1 MVSKGKQFKNNRPK
15 DWQKTPQDYEQKLLD
30 VARVARVTAGGRRF
44 SFRVVVVIGDR
55 AGKVAIGVRKGRD
68 VQFAVEKAVRA
79 AKKDF
84 FNAPMTD
91 TGTLHHSVYGKFG
104 SSLVFL
110 KPAPEG
116 RGIRAGGAVRAVC
129 DLAGYKSVTGKILSR
144 SGNKLNVARATIE
157 ALKGI
162 RYTSEAK
169 SAKKIVKKSK
179 ESKEEDADSSTKS
192 KKTKKS

>member
-1 MVSKGKQFKNNRPK
+1 MVSKGKQFKNRGPR
-15 DWQKTPQDYEQKLLD
+15 DWQKPHQEYEQKLLD

-44 SFRVVVVIGDR
+44 SFRVVVVIGDQ
-55 AGKVAIGVRKGRD
+55 AGKVAIGVRKGKD
-68 VQFAVEKAVRA
+68 VQLAVEKAVRA

-84 FNAPMTD
+84 FNVPMTD

-144 SGNKLNVARATIE
+144 SGNKLNVARATIV
-157 ALKGI
+157 ALKKI
-162 RYTSEAK
+162 RIPKEPEKVQKIAT
-169 SAKKIVKKSK
+169 KKK
-179 ESKEEDADSSTKS
+179 DADSPT
-192 KKTKKS
+192 KTKK